1 MSEPLDDRSGD
12 VLDGRYRLLSL
23 VGRGG
28 MADVYQA
35 EDQLLGRLVAVKI
48 MRWGTGLDD
57 AEALRRHELEARI
70 GAGVSAPGL
79 VSIYDVRPDGDQP
92 YLVMEFVDGKTLTA
106 ALADGPLPSRVV
118 AEIGSQIAAALAV
131 LHEAHVIHRDI
142 KPSNVMLLAG
152 DEPRVKLTDFGV
164 SRYLEGTRLTSPDI
178 LVGTAKYLSPEQ
190 AVLEPVGP
198 RADVYALALV
208 LLEAL
213 TGENPFP
220 GSQVETLSARLHRQP
235 EVPAELGRDWG
246 LVIDAMTRRDPEQRL
261 DAAQASTA
269 LSTLAAGGDVAA
281 VVAAAGLGDAT
292 AAHAAIDDATAV
304 SGTAVDAT
312 AVGATAVG
320 ATAVGAPV
328 VADDPKGP
336 EAATAPAAWRRWLP
350 WVLVVLVILLA
361 VGAVWWA
368 LGQEGDETP
377 VEPTPTVTVTTPPET
392 TPPTTPPTTN
402 PTPPPTTTPPPAPE
416 PTPTPT
422 PTTEP
427 TPDPTPTTEPTPD
440 PTPTTEPTP
449 PPDDQNGAAPDP
461 EE

>member
-12 VLDGRYRLLSL
+12 VLDGRYRLVSL

-28 MADVYQA
+28 MADVYRA
-35 EDQLLGRLVAVKI
+35 EDQLLKRIVAVKI

-92 YLVMEFVDGKTLTA
+92 YLVMEFVDGKTLTT

-118 AEIGSQIAAALAV
+118 AEIGAQIAEALAV
-131 LHEAHVIHRDI
+131 LHDAHVIHRDI

-152 DEPRVKLTDFGV
+152 DQPRVKLTDFGV
-164 SRYLEGTRLTSPDI
+164 SRFLEGTRLTSPDI

-235 EVPAELGRDWG
+235 EVPAELGRDGG
-246 LVIDAMTRRDPEQRL
+246 LVLAAMPRRAPEQRL
-261 DAAQASTA
+261 AAAQASGLGMA
-269 LSTLAAGGDVAA
+269 RYGAAFEPLASSPVED
-281 VVAAAGLGDAT
+281 VVAAY
-292 AAHAAIDDATAV
+292 
-304 SGTAVDAT
+304 
-312 AVGATAVG
+312 
-320 ATAVGAPV
+320 
-328 VADDPKGP
+328 
-336 EAATAPAAWRRWLP
+336 APAVQSL
-350 WVLVVLVILLA
+350 ID
-361 VGAVWWA
+361 G
-368 LGQEGDETP
+368 
-377 VEPTPTVTVTTPPET
+377 
-392 TPPTTPPTTN
+392 
-402 PTPPPTTTPPPAPE
+402 
-416 PTPTPT
+416 
-422 PTTEP
+422 
-427 TPDPTPTTEPTPD
+427 
-440 PTPTTEPTP
+440 
-449 PPDDQNGAAPDP
+449 
-461 EE
+461 

>member
-12 VLDGRYRLLSL
+12 VLDGRYRLVSL

-28 MADVYQA
+28 MADVYRA
-35 EDQLLGRLVAVKI
+35 EDQLLKRIVAVKI

-106 ALADGPLPSRVV
+106 ALADGPLPSGVV
-118 AEIGSQIAAALAV
+118 AEIGAQIAAALAV
-131 LHEAHVIHRDI
+131 LHDANVIHRDI

-152 DEPRVKLTDFGV
+152 DQPRVKLTDFGV

-246 LVIDAMTRRDPEQRL
+246 LVLDAMTRRDPNQRL

-281 VVAAAGLGDAT
+281 VIAAAGLGDAT
-292 AAHAAIDDATAV
+292 AVHAAVDDGTMVA
-304 SGTAVDAT
+304 GTAVDAPAFGAT
-312 AVGATAVG
+312 TVSATAVG
-320 ATAVGAPV
+320 DPAMAGTDEPKDSTTGAP
-328 VADDPKGP
+328 P
-336 EAATAPAAWRRWLP
+336 AWRRWLP
-350 WVLVVLVILLA
+350 WVVVVLVILLA
-361 VGAVWWA
+361 IGVVWWA
-368 LGQEGDETP
+368 LAQEGDETP
-377 VEPTPTVTVTTPPET
+377 AEPTPTVTVTTPPEPSPTRT
-392 TPPTTPPTTN
+392 TPTTPAL
-402 PTPPPTTTPPPAPE
+402 PP
-416 PTPTPT
+416 
-422 PTTEP
+422 
-427 TPDPTPTTEPTPD
+427 
-440 PTPTTEPTP
+440 
-449 PPDDQNGAAPDP
+449 
-461 EE
+461 

>member
-12 VLDGRYRLLSL
+12 VLDGRYRLVSL

-28 MADVYQA
+28 MADVYRA
-35 EDQLLGRLVAVKI
+35 EDQLLKRIVAVKI

-92 YLVMEFVDGKTLTA
+92 YLVMEFVDGKTLTT

-118 AEIGSQIAAALAV
+118 AEIGAQIAEALAV
-131 LHEAHVIHRDI
+131 LHDAHVIHRDI

-152 DEPRVKLTDFGV
+152 DQPRVKLTDFGV

-235 EVPAELGRDWG
+235 EAPAELGRDWG
-246 LVIDAMTRRDPEQRL
+246 LVLDAMTRRDPEQRL

-269 LSTLAAGGDVAA
+269 LSVLASGGDVAG
-281 VVAAAGLGDAT
+281 VIAAAGLGDAT
-292 AAHAAIDDATAV
+292 AVHTPVDDGTMVA
-304 SGTAVDAT
+304 GTAVDAT
-312 AVGATAVG
+312 SIGATAV
-320 ATAVGAPV
+320 AAPV
-328 VADDPKGP
+328 AIADESKDASQKGQ
-336 EAATAPAAWRRWLP
+336 PAAWRRWLP
-350 WVLVVLVILLA
+350 WAVVALVIALA
-361 VGAVWWA
+361 IGAVWWA
-368 LGQEGDETP
+368 LAQEGEEAP
-377 VEPTPTVTVTTPPET
+377 AEPTPTVTVTTPPAST
-392 TPPTTPPTTN
+392 PTPTPPTTPAPDPTTA
-402 PTPPPTTTPPPAPE
+402 PPPGPEPTPE
-416 PTPTPT
+416 PTPTEEPTPEPT

-427 TPDPTPTTEPTPD
+427 TPTPTPAPTEEPTA
-440 PTPTTEPTP
+440 